1 MSGSLFQRL
10 YSQSQSENGLNKRE
24 NYLIEIFSFCLQTDR
39 SFLEAFFQY
48 LGAENCEEFEIETQH
63 RKKDYGIFDILIKGS
78 DKFILLIE
86 CKVDS
91 SAGKTQLYRYSQYL
105 SSQKADKKILIYLT
119 KNAEHIDNFPMNV
132 EFKHIRWFE
141 IYRLLQSNNIVT
153 NEFKNYLIE
162 QNMSN
167 MTPFLMEEKNAI
179 QNFKDFYEK
188 TEDFFEKL
196 KEVLRNMGVSK
207 LRRDTEMIKDAY
219 IGRKIK
225 LGDFPVWLGFYHCHS
240 NDELQLGISID
251 GLPVKSKAV
260 IKFDKQFDDNGWD
273 SYTDDDEK
281 FKTYHKNKNISEFFI
296 SGQFD
301 NELALNFLKE
311 EVKGLMLMQKEALPV

>member
-1 MSGSLFQRL
+1 
-10 YSQSQSENGLNKRE
+10 
-24 NYLIEIFSFCLQTDR
+24 
-39 SFLEAFFQY
+39 
-48 LGAENCEEFEIETQH
+48 
-63 RKKDYGIFDILIKGS
+63 
-78 DKFILLIE
+78 
-86 CKVDS
+86 
-91 SAGKTQLYRYSQYL
+91 
-105 SSQKADKKILIYLT
+105 
-119 KNAEHIDNFPMNV
+119 MNV
-132 EFKHIRWFE
+132 EFRHIRWFE

-153 NEFKNYLIE
+153 IEFKNYLIE

-179 QNFKDFYEK
+179 QNFKNFYEK

-196 KEVLRNMGVSK
+196 KEVLRTLGVSK

-225 LGDFPVWLGFYHCHS
+225 LGDFPVWLGFYHYHS

-251 GLPVKSKAV
+251 GVPVKSKAV
-260 IKFDKQFDDNGWD
+260 IKFDKQFDDNDWD

-281 FKTYHKNKNISEFFI
+281 FKTYHKNKNISEFFT